1 MAAPAKRAEEAVSM
15 RQRADND
22 LRGPDFPFRRVR
34 SAVLSQW
41 GRVRHRVIANPVPGV
56 MRLLGLMAKLRL
68 P

>member
-15 RQRADND
+15 GPRADNA
-22 LRGPDFPFRRVR
+22 LRDPDFPLRGVR

-56 MRLLGLMAKLRL
+56 MRLLGLTAKPRL